1 MYAVGSAGEGNVG
14 AGVYQN
20 TSIQFAVLGSQLD
33 DSTRQEFEVVGREV
47 FFAQLDVIHA
57 AAERLRHG
65 CE

>member
-1 MYAVGSAGEGNVG
+1 
-14 AGVYQN
+14 
-20 TSIQFAVLGSQLD
+20 
-33 DSTRQEFEVVGREV
+33 VGREV